1 MNSHH
6 QSQSRKT
13 FFVSLND
20 EEAEE
25 KLNEQRQ
32 GLTKQIFQ
40 LAYHGHISPEYAS
53 SLEINERNYIYQL
66 LVEQL
71 EGEKKAQEAESKK
84 MKAKMPN
91 VPKPR
96 VPRR

>member
-1 MNSHH
+1 M
-6 QSQSRKT
+6 
-13 FFVSLND
+13 SLSD

-25 KLNEQRQ
+25 KMRESRQ
-32 GLTKQIFQ
+32 SLTKQIFQ
-40 LAYHGHISPEYAS
+40 LSYHGHISAEYAS

-71 EGEKKAQEAESKK
+71 EGEKSAQEAESKK
-84 MKAKMPN
+84 MKTNVPN
-91 VPKPR
+91 VPRPR

>member
-1 MNSHH
+1 M
-6 QSQSRKT
+6 
-13 FFVSLND
+13 SLSD
-20 EEAEE
+20 EGAEE
-25 KLNEQRQ
+25 NMREGRQ
-32 GLTKQIFQ
+32 ALTKQIFQ

-71 EGEKKAQEAESKK
+71 ESESDAQKAAQKSAKSK
-84 MKAKMPN
+84 A
-91 VPKPR
+91 PR